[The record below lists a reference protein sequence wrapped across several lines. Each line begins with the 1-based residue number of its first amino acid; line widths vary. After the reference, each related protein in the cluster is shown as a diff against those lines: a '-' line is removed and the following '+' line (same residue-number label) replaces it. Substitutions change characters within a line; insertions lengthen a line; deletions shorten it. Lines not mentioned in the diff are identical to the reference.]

1 LLQNHGRARSEMKRR
16 GAHNITIAAQKI
28 DDAEITCLANSA
40 DFIHCGTQRFRYSRP
55 GVEKV
60 HIDAARTIMAGSH
73 DLCDATIFPRPAHA
87 PIVHNADALGPFLTQ
102 QLCKGLVA

>member
-1 LLQNHGRARSEMKRR
+1 MKRR
-16 GAHNITIAAQKI
+16 GAHDITIAAQKI
-28 DDAEITCLANSA
+28 DDAEITRLANSA
-40 DFIHCGTQRFRYSRP
+40 DFVHCGTQRLRYSGP

-60 HIDAARTIMAGSH
+60 HIDATRTIMAWSR

-87 PIVHNADALGPFLTQ
+87 PIIHNADALGPFLTQ

>member
-1 LLQNHGRARSEMKRR
+1 MKRR
-16 GAHNITIAAQKI
+16 GAHNITIVAQKI

-40 DFIHCGTQRFRYSRP
+40 DFVHSGTQRFRYSGP

-73 DLCDATIFPRPAHA
+73 SLCDAIIFPRPAHA
-87 PIVHNADALGPFLTQ
+87 PIVHGADALGPFLTQ
-102 QLCKGLVA
+102 